1 MKFYDCTTAPS
12 PRRVRIF
19 MAEKGIEI
27 ETIQIDLAN
36 SEQFSEAFKAINPL
50 CEVPLLVLDDGTSI
64 SQISAIC
71 RYLEEIY
78 PDNPLLGR
86 TPVER
91 AVVESSNQQLQ
102 MNGFAAGAEA
112 FRNATPGFK
121 NRAMPGPHNYSQI
134 PELAER
140 GQQRLDNLFSD
151 LEAHLANSEFIVG
164 DYYSIADISA
174 LCVIDFAKWV
184 KKRIPE
190 DYSNLQRWYDQVSSR
205 PSAKA

>member
-27 ETIQIDLAN
+27 ETVQIDLAN
-36 SEQFSEAFKAINPL
+36 GEQFSEAFKAINPL

-164 DYYSIADISA
+164 DYYSMADISA

>member
-27 ETIQIDLAN
+27 ETVQIDLAN
-36 SEQFSEAFKAINPL
+36 GEQFSEAFKAINPL

-91 AVVESSNQQLQ
+91 AVVESCNQQLQ

-134 PELAER
+134 AELAER

>member
-36 SEQFSEAFKAINPL
+36 GEQFSEAFKAINPL
-50 CEVPLLVLDDGTSI
+50 CEVPLLVLDDGTII

-164 DYYSIADISA
+164 DYFSIADISA

-190 DYSNLQRWYDQVSSR
+190 DYKNLQRWYDQVSSR

>member
-36 SEQFSEAFKAINPL
+36 GEQFSEAFKAINPL

-190 DYSNLQRWYDQVSSR
+190 EYSNLQRWYDQVSSR

>member
-36 SEQFSEAFKAINPL
+36 GEQFSEAFKAINPL

-134 PELAER
+134 AELAER

>member
-27 ETIQIDLAN
+27 ETVQIDLAN
-36 SEQFSEAFKAINPL
+36 GEQFSEAFKAINPL

-91 AVVESSNQQLQ
+91 AMVESSNQQLQ

-164 DYYSIADISA
+164 DYFSIADISA

>member
-36 SEQFSEAFKAINPL
+36 GEQFSEAFKAINPL

-71 RYLEEIY
+71 RYLEEVY

-164 DYYSIADISA
+164 DYYSMADISA

>member
-27 ETIQIDLAN
+27 ETVQIDLAN
-36 SEQFSEAFKAINPL
+36 GEQFSEAVKAINPL

>member
-36 SEQFSEAFKAINPL
+36 GEQFSEAFKAINPL

-102 MNGFAAGAEA
+102 MNGFAAAAEA

-164 DYYSIADISA
+164 DYYSSADMSA

>member
-27 ETIQIDLAN
+27 ETMQIDLAN
-36 SEQFSEAFKAINPL
+36 GEQFSEAFKAINPL

-190 DYSNLQRWYDQVSSR
+190 DYKNLQRWYDQVSSR

>member
-27 ETIQIDLAN
+27 ETVQIDLAN
-36 SEQFSEAFKAINPL
+36 GEQFSEAFKAINPL

-190 DYSNLQRWYDQVSSR
+190 DYKNLQRWYDQVSSR

>member
-27 ETIQIDLAN
+27 DTVQIDLAN
-36 SEQFSEAFKAINPL
+36 GEQFSEEFKAINPL
-50 CEVPLLVLDDGTSI
+50 CEVPLLVLEDGTSI

-151 LEAHLANSEFIVG
+151 LEAHLANSQYIVG

-174 LCVIDFAKWV
+174 LCVVDFAKWV

-205 PSAKA
+205 PSSKA

>member
-27 ETIQIDLAN
+27 ETVQIDLAN
-36 SEQFSEAFKAINPL
+36 GEQFSEAFKAINPL

-121 NRAMPGPHNYSQI
+121 NTAMPGPHNYSQI

>member
-36 SEQFSEAFKAINPL
+36 GEQFSEAFKAINPL

-134 PELAER
+134 PGLAER

-151 LEAHLANSEFIVG
+151 LDAHLANSQYIVG
-164 DYYSIADISA
+164 DYYSIADVSA
-174 LCVIDFAKWV
+174 LCVVDFAKWV

>member
-27 ETIQIDLAN
+27 ETVQIDLAN
-36 SEQFSEAFKAINPL
+36 GEQFSEAFKAINPL

>member
-36 SEQFSEAFKAINPL
+36 GEQFSEAFKAINPL

-190 DYSNLQRWYDQVSSR
+190 DYKNLQRWYDQVSSR

>member
-36 SEQFSEAFKAINPL
+36 GEQFSEAFKAINPL

-205 PSAKA
+205 PSAKS

>member
-12 PRRVRIF
+12 PRRVRVF

-27 ETIQIDLAN
+27 DTVQIDLAN
-36 SEQFSEAFKAINPL
+36 GEQFSEEFKAINPL
-50 CEVPLLVLDDGTSI
+50 CEVPLLVLEDGTSI

-151 LEAHLANSEFIVG
+151 LEAHLANSQYIVG

-174 LCVIDFAKWV
+174 LCVVDFAKWV

>member
-1 MKFYDCTTAPS
+1 MKFYDCATAPS

-36 SEQFSEAFKAINPL
+36 GEQFSEAFKAINPL

>member
-1 MKFYDCTTAPS
+1 MKFYDCATAPS

-27 ETIQIDLAN
+27 ETIQVDL
-36 SEQFSEAFKAINPL
+36 SKGEQFSEAFKAINPL
-50 CEVPLLVLDDGTSI
+50 SEVPLLELDDGTTI
-64 SQISAIC
+64 SQVGAIC

-78 PDNPLLGR
+78 PDKPLHGR

-91 AVVESSNQQLQ
+91 AMVDSSNQQLQ
-102 MNGFAAGAEA
+102 MNGFMAGAEA
-112 FRNATPGFK
+112 FRNSTPGLK

-140 GQQRLDNLFSD
+140 GLKRLDNLFAD
-151 LEAHLANSEFIVG
+151 LNAHLANSQFIVG
-164 DYYSIADISA
+164 DYYSVADISA
-174 LCVIDFAKWV
+174 MTVVDFAKWV
-184 KKRIPE
+184 KKPIPE
-190 DYSNLQRWYDQVSSR
+190 GCANLQRWYDQVNDR

>member
-36 SEQFSEAFKAINPL
+36 GEQFSEAFKAINPL

-134 PELAER
+134 AELAER

-190 DYSNLQRWYDQVSSR
+190 DYKNLQRWYDQVSSR

>member
-36 SEQFSEAFKAINPL
+36 GEQFSEAFKAINPL

-184 KKRIPE
+184 KKRIPQ